1 MPDHFG
7 PGKRQPVEAE
17 GLAFWVHRAGESAA
31 VVARSSSI
39 QLTIATERLSSKLD
53 NMNCRAPIET
63 RVKSHVAAIP
73 FYSHNMALTSGQSG
87 GDFTS
92 VSVVELLRGGPW
104 SSVPADT
111 IASLASRGR
120 IVEFPA
126 GHTVYAEADAERLA
140 VVLLGLLR
148 VYMHAGDG
156 RQVTVRYVRAG
167 DLLGVPA
174 LIAGPAPVFV
184 QTVTP
189 GTAFFFD
196 VAGVRRAALVDAS
209 LAWALA
215 EESVH
220 RLYDV
225 LEELAGN
232 TFASVR
238 QRVARHL
245 LDLAASRSEAGRTL
259 MALVN
264 QQDCERR
271 RFGPRSGSRVLAEL
285 RADGLVRTSP
295 GRVEILDPVRMS
307 RELLVA
313 RA

>member
-1 MPDHFG
+1 M
-7 PGKRQPVEAE
+7 
-17 GLAFWVHRAGESAA
+17 
-31 VVARSSSI
+31 ARRSI
-39 QLTIATERLSSKLD
+39 RL
-53 NMNCRAPIET
+53 P
-63 RVKSHVAAIP
+63 
-73 FYSHNMALTSGQSG
+73 

-92 VSVVELLRGGPW
+92 VSIAELLRQGSW
-104 SSVPADT
+104 SSVPAG
-111 IASLASRGR
+111 IIESLISRGR

-126 GHTVYAEADAERLA
+126 GHTVYAEADTEALA
-140 VVLLGLLR
+140 IVMLGLLR
-148 VYMHAGDG
+148 VYMHAADG

-184 QTVTP
+184 QAVTS
-189 GTAFFFD
+189 GVAFFFD
-196 VAGVRRAALVDAS
+196 VAQVKRAAFANAP

-245 LDLAASRSEAGRTL
+245 LDLAASRREAGRTL
-259 MALVN
+259 AALVN
-264 QQDCERR
+264 QQDLAN
-271 RFGPRSGSRVLAEL
+271 SVGSVREVVARVLADL
-285 RADGLVRTSP
+285 RAEGLVRTSP
-295 GRVEILDPVRMS
+295 GRVEILDPVRLSHELWS
-307 RELLVA
+307 RA
-313 RA
+313 